1 MRKVVLV
8 RLTLRCMVYLDLRYT
23 LFGIVVLDLSRDAD
37 TRVHLN
43 VKVRDLRDIPEFT

>member
-8 RLTLRCMVYLDLRYT
+8 RLTLRCMVYFNLRYT

-37 TRVHLN
+37 ARVHLN